1 MADATGSEFYN
12 VYSNR
17 AASSLKLS
25 RFFEELEFERL
36 TSAQRTRVFIV
47 DNSVMNRLRSKKVKF
62 PARTF
67 DHIAP
72 LRAANP
78 AALFGVMSRPTPF
91 WPDRIL
97 RI

>member
-1 MADATGSEFYN
+1 MSKEFCTADATGSEFYN

-47 DNSVMNRLRSKKVKF
+47 DNSVMNRQELPIWRLF
-62 PARTF
+62 
-67 DHIAP
+67 
-72 LRAANP
+72 L
-78 AALFGVMSRPTPF
+78 AL
-91 WPDRIL
+91 
-97 RI
+97 